1 MAKIE
6 SSISGLEPL
15 PGRND
20 AFHTPYAF
28 LEARRKI
35 DGAESL
41 WRIGNNIYDL
51 EAFSKYHPGG
61 EEWIRLTKGTDIT
74 ELFESHHLTDT
85 ATKLLPKYFIRKAV
99 SSRSVP
105 LTFKPDGFFHTF
117 KKRALEALKHVDF
130 HRPSKKSNAIADL
143 LVTTTIILSLAA
155 VFLQSYVVI
164 IPAGIFLAWTA
175 ITAHNYFHMR
185 DNFRMYYFDLST
197 MSSKEWRITHVM
209 SHHTYPNT
217 LWDYEMYVTEPL
229 FQWLPDK
236 RKSMIKGII
245 SQLLSP
251 LLWSALFYGQLIKRY
266 YSVIFEYGKFEFR
279 DAVPF
284 LLPVL
289 MTSLAPSVLFAL
301 KFWLLIIM
309 SSSFVFSFIGFNAA
323 HHHPD
328 IFHDGDTSR
337 SYLLITEMIYTCT
350 HVIQFAEVLD
360 LILFNPISFEF
371 VKCVDLLS
379 HFGNSVV
386 VLLAQAGEGGFMLNI
401 GFLEVPAKFAK
412 FGFSLL
418 VEFDLSR
425 SRATGFFETFAKF
438 FKFTSKVAALFLS
451 FHART
456 TLSFDLKSSLIC
468 FCSLPTKDCS
478 SSSLAVKDLLNQLYT
493 REEIHSEVNELP
505 NNTLFLIF
513 LLLEYKH
520 VMVEELLQFF
530 VGEVDAKFFSLFFT
544 TPLFE
549 FHTTHV
555 HDSSG
560 DFVDVVLL
568 FLGEAQHIES
578 LLLSGIVGNQKFLAV
593 IEARD
598 CRLALRYKVVVI
610 DVVGQQ
616 QHLCRRVEK
625 KKFNKIENMRLE
637 GVMRSPGM
645 IVRFLRFDVSTSQFS
660 RWTKV
665 NTNEFTLFNRIVITD
680 GLGITERFQYGVCL
694 YNLILQGTFLLIR
707 LISFLSRSTDGSEVR
722 NYFLRILSLSST
734 RLTSD
739 EHRLIFTSG
748 FRILERAE
756 DSLTL
761 GAVIQGLGTAG
772 YVVAVSDVAENPS
785 VGRP

>member
-337 SYLLITEMIYTCT
+337 DDLDWGLLELDAVRERKVIDDSDFLVLTNFGLHGLHHLLPTVDHSYLPLCVNAFEQTCK
-350 HVIQFAEVLD
+350 
-360 LILFNPISFEF
+360 EF
-371 VKCVDLLS
+371 
-379 HFGNSVV
+379 G
-386 VLLAQAGEGGFMLNI
+386 
-401 GFLEVPAKFAK
+401 
-412 FGFSLL
+412 
-418 VEFDLSR
+418 
-425 SRATGFFETFAKF
+425 
-438 FKFTSKVAALFLS
+438 
-451 FHART
+451 
-456 TLSFDLKSSLIC
+456 
-468 FCSLPTKDCS
+468 
-478 SSSLAVKDLLNQLYT
+478 
-493 REEIHSEVNELP
+493 
-505 NNTLFLIF
+505 
-513 LLLEYKH
+513 
-520 VMVEELLQFF
+520 
-530 VGEVDAKFFSLFFT
+530 
-544 TPLFE
+544 
-549 FHTTHV
+549 
-555 HDSSG
+555 
-560 DFVDVVLL
+560 
-568 FLGEAQHIES
+568 
-578 LLLSGIVGNQKFLAV
+578 
-593 IEARD
+593 
-598 CRLALRYKVVVI
+598 
-610 DVVGQQ
+610 
-616 QHLCRRVEK
+616 
-625 KKFNKIENMRLE
+625 
-637 GVMRSPGM
+637 
-645 IVRFLRFDVSTSQFS
+645 VSTEKWTQWELVKGQFKQLL
-660 RWTKV
+660 R
-665 NTNEFTLFNRIVITD
+665 
-680 GLGITERFQYGVCL
+680 TEPKK
-694 YNLILQGTFLLIR
+694 N
-707 LISFLSRSTDGSEVR
+707 
-722 NYFLRILSLSST
+722 
-734 RLTSD
+734 
-739 EHRLIFTSG
+739 HR
-748 FRILERAE
+748 
-756 DSLTL
+756 
-761 GAVIQGLGTAG
+761 
-772 YVVAVSDVAENPS
+772 
-785 VGRP
+785 